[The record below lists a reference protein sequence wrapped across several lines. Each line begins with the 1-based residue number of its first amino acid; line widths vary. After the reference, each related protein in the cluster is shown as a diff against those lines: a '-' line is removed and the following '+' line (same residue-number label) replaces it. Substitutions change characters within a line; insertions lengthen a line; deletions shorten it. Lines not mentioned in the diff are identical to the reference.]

1 MSHAILREP
10 SIESRTTI
18 NAEKNTGRMAEA
30 SSPILTDAGGPVSAA
45 SA

>member
-18 NAEKNTGRMAEA
+18 TAEKNTGRMAEA